1 MADAKAGL
9 LGKVKKQLPTNK
21 LGKDVP
27 AGLVLGVESVPDGLA
42 AGLLAGVN
50 PIYGLYGYMF
60 GTLFGAMAT
69 SSAFMAVQATGAMAV
84 TVSDISQVQGD
95 TPESNTALFTLAVL
109 TGVVMLGLGLAK
121 MGGIVRWVPFSVLT
135 GFINAVA
142 INIILGQFDDFTG
155 YDSVGDNRVLRA
167 FDTAWNV
174 TSWSWVSAAVGALT
188 IVLILV
194 LERTRLGALGL
205 VVAIVLGSAIVPLLD
220 LDVTR
225 LTDITEIPGSLP
237 APSLPSLG
245 LIGTLLLPAVS
256 LAFVGLVQGAAIS
269 SSVPNPDGRYPDASG
284 DFRGQGVANIGS
296 GIFSGMPVGGS
307 MSATSIVENAGAR
320 SRVAL
325 FVAGLMMIIV
335 VLLFSDL
342 VGYIAMPAL
351 AGLLIVVGFRTLKPD
366 NVRMVW
372 RTGGI
377 QAGVM
382 GLTFV
387 LTLVIP
393 LQYAVLIGIGMSVLL
408 YVGRQSQR
416 VVLKRWSINESGAVT
431 EEEAP
436 AQLGRDEIVVL
447 RPYGSLFFAA
457 APLFEETLPE
467 VTPDSRH
474 SAVIVTLR
482 GKEDLGSTFLA
493 VVVRYAEM
501 LHEAECILM
510 ISGASDRVLEQFEK
524 TEAMSALGSDRFYA
538 RTPAIAESTQKAM
551 RDAQDWIDAQD

>member
-1 MADAKAGL
+1 VADAKAGL